1 MTLEERRK
9 QFAEPMQKSHQLTM
23 ENRKKLK
30 ITGVSDVDSFS
41 DTSVCADTSMG
52 KLTVKGENLKISRLN
67 TEEGELVIDGKVN
80 SMEYTKKKEKGN
92 FFENIFR

>member
-9 QFAEPMQKSHQLTM
+9 QFAEPVQKMHQLTM

-30 ITGVSDVDSFS
+30 ITAVSDVDSFS
-41 DTSVCADTSMG
+41 DISVCADTSMG
-52 KLTVKGENLKISRLN
+52 RVTVKGENLKISKLN
-67 TEEGELVIDGKVN
+67 TEEGELVIDGKIN
-80 SMEYTKKKEKGN
+80 SVEYTKKKEKGN